1 MPVPPSIPVRLLG
14 AVARYWTL
22 VLLPLLLASVVLN
35 VWQWKRAVTAPLRA
49 QNQALGT
56 ALTTAR
62 GLASDASRDN
72 ARLVSDLDALV
83 ERGRRT
89 RVVFRHA
96 AASAPLPAQCAPG
109 AERIQAI
116 NQGLGP
122 SEPIHRE

>member
-1 MPVPPSIPVRLLG
+1 MPVPPTILARLAA
-14 AVARYWTL
+14 AVARHWL
-22 VLLPLLLASVVLN
+22 LLALPLLLASAVLN

-49 QNQALGT
+49 RNEALGT

-72 ARLVSDLDALV
+72 ARLMSELDALV

-89 RVVFRHA
+89 RVVYRRA
-96 AASAPLPAQCAPG
+96 AAGAPLPAQCAPG

-122 SEPIHRE
+122 SEPIQ